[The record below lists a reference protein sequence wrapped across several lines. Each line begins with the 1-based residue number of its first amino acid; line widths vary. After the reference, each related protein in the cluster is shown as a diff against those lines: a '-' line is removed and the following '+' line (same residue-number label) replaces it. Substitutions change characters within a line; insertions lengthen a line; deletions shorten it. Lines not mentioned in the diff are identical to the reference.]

1 MRRHH
6 RVGEDVVVEGVAVE
20 GQQDLIMPASLLGR
34 VGGKDDGDQSPNA
47 GKSRCLSM
55 ETDDD
60 RRVRGIVIGVVH

>member
-1 MRRHH
+1 MHRHH

-60 RRVRGIVIGVVH
+60 RRVKGIVIGVVH